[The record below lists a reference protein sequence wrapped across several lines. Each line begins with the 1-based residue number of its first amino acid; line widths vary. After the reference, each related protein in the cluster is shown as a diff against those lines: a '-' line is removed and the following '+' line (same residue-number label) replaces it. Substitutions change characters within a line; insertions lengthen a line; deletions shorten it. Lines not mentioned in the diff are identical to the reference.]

1 MSALQ
6 QLIQLFQL
14 TSLGNSKFQG
24 ESQDLGLPQVFGG
37 QVMAQSLVAAM
48 QVAGDDRWL
57 HSCHAYFLRA
67 GSAKLPI
74 IYETEEL
81 HSGNSFT
88 AISVTAKQQ
97 DEVLLRVTASFH
109 IDESGFEHQM
119 EMPKVENRE
128 GFFSE
133 SELMAQMAAMLP
145 PQLQPLFSAERAFDV
160 RLRYANNPF
169 KGQKLP
175 PMQQL
180 WVKTNGNAELNRRL
194 QQCLLAYFSDF
205 HCITTMLHS
214 HECGVFEQRVR
225 FATLDHS
232 IYFHREFDFSDWLF
246 FDIQSA
252 TASGARGLAEGKV
265 FDQAGNLVASYTQE
279 GLIRPI

>member
-6 QLIQLFQL
+6 QLTQLFQL
-14 TSLGNSKFQG
+14 TSLGNGKFQG

-37 QVMAQSLVAAM
+37 QVMAQSLAAAM

-74 IYETEEL
+74 IYETEVL

-88 AISVTAKQQ
+88 AVSVTAKQQ
-97 DEVLLRVTASFH
+97 DEALLRITTSFQ
-109 IDESGFEHQM
+109 IDEQGFEHQI
-119 EMPKVENRE
+119 EMAKVEKPE
-128 GFFSE
+128 QFISE
-133 SELMAQMAAMLP
+133 SEIMAQMAAMLP
-145 PQLQPLFSAERAFDV
+145 PHLQPLFSSERAFDV
-160 RLRYANNPF
+160 RLKYVNNPF
-169 KGQKLP
+169 KGQKFP
-175 PMQQL
+175 PLQQL
-180 WVKTNGNAELNRRL
+180 WVKANGNVELNRRL

-205 HCITTMLHS
+205 HCITTMLHA
-214 HECGVFEQRVR
+214 HECGVFEQKVR

-246 FDIQSA
+246 FDIQSPI
-252 TASGARGLAEGKV
+252 ASNARGIAEGKV
-265 FDQAGNLVASYTQE
+265 FTQNGRLVASYKQE